1 LLSGLQVIVKFFI
14 HGVIVTVLSLSLMI
28 VVKSNL
34 TGFLCFSPPI
44 GTGFLI
50 VTLAFVIPI
59 FVGLVN
65 AITVKRIWDVEFE
78 KYSFWTNGFMLFLLV
93 SSVHMVFNFLLNYW
107 IAVLLTV
114 ALSPLMSFVGKYFAE
129 E

>member
-1 LLSGLQVIVKFFI
+1 MM
-14 HGVIVTVLSLSLMI
+14 T
-28 VVKSNL
+28 VKSNL
-34 TGFLCFSPPI
+34 NGFLCFNPPI

-50 VTLAFVIPI
+50 ATLVFAIPF

-65 AITVKRIWDVEFE
+65 AIAVKRIWDVEFE
-78 KYSFWTNGFMLFLLV
+78 KYSFWTNGLMLFLLV
-93 SSVHMVFNFLLNYW
+93 ASIHMVFSFLLNYW

-114 ALSPLMSFVGKYFAE
+114 LLSPLVSFVGRYFAE

>member
-1 LLSGLQVIVKFFI
+1 LQTIVKFFI
-14 HGVIVTVLSLSLMI
+14 HGFIVTVLSLSLMMT
-28 VVKSNL
+28 VKSNL
-34 TGFLCFSPPI
+34 NGFLCFNPPI

-50 VTLAFVIPI
+50 ATLVFAIPF

-65 AITVKRIWDVEFE
+65 AIAVKRIWDVEFE
-78 KYSFWTNGFMLFLLV
+78 KYSFWTNGLMLFLLV
-93 SSVHMVFNFLLNYW
+93 ASIHMVFSFLLNYW

-114 ALSPLMSFVGKYFAE
+114 LLSPLVSFVGRYFAE